1 MLVCRQV
8 KLYADAPRLTR
19 LFIQMPRRIRK
30 WRRRRKGRAPLTQG
44 SRVLRS
50 LGKSRVWLLGFGP
63 AQVMDVGRRSSET
76 MHKTS
81 PESDESRGHRS
92 KISGSCYEIDIH

>member
-1 MLVCRQV
+1 
-8 KLYADAPRLTR
+8 
-19 LFIQMPRRIRK
+19 
-30 WRRRRKGRAPLTQG
+30 
-44 SRVLRS
+44 
-50 LGKSRVWLLGFGP
+50 
-63 AQVMDVGRRSSET
+63 VGRRSSET